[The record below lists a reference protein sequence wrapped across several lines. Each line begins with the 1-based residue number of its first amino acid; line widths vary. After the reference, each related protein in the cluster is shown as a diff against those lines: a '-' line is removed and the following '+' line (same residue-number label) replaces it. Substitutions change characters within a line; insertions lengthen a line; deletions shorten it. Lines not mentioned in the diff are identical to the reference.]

1 MTALGVLHFIAEW
14 LLILLGAGFVASLLW
29 IALCLLGDPA
39 EVETP
44 CPAPRARMRCYRGR
58 DGTVRF
64 YHVVRADAD
73 ELYLG

>member
-1 MTALGVLHFIAEW
+1 MTVLHTIAQW
-14 LLILLGAGFVASLLW
+14 VLILMAGGFVASLLW
-29 IALCLLGDPA
+29 IALCLLGA
-39 EVETP
+39 VTAVETP